1 MALNAVPISR
11 LLVVLRG
18 EIFRTGGQHS
28 RIATP
33 SMEPQWRA
41 LRTVREHVLRPA
53 RTAGWSLRVLE
64 ALANEVPDK
73 GLANAP
79 SVNDH
84 LHSLCKRLRNV
95 RYWLPQRYDANSGRD
110 NNPLYRMVG
119 RREQTRGRMERYIKS
134 RGDWMYAAAG
144 CWCFTARAAPAS
156 GSTSAAAGVASL
168 TVLRL

>member
-1 MALNAVPISR
+1 MPFETLDGLGVADVLHLVPWCR
-11 LLVVLRG
+11 FWEV
-18 EIFRTGGQHS
+18 
-28 RIATP
+28 
-33 SMEPQWRA
+33 
-41 LRTVREHVLRPA
+41 
-53 RTAGWSLRVLE
+53 LRVLQ
-64 ALANEVPDK
+64 ALANDVPNK

-134 RGDWMYAAAG
+134 RGRTRPSNAMHRSCRSNGTAAAL
-144 CWCFTARAAPAS
+144 CREHCPPHP
-156 GSTSAAAGVASL
+156 AAGVRWNGANG
-168 TVLRL
+168 TV